1 MNEDEDFWAREAAE
15 EEADRLRKS
24 EPPPQIGE
32 AEFMAWRS
40 PRRAATNPTQLDN
53 PLWHWLV
60 RTRMSAYQANEL
72 YSGPSSGVGLGP
84 MWCFDRFG
92 MSQTVLADG
101 RVIHIGGEHED
112 YYDPDFQIYNDVTV
126 IDAQGAIAIH
136 GYPEEDFPPTDF
148 HSATLVGDAIYVIG
162 RLGYAVTRT
171 LNATPVY
178 RLLLGSM
185 RMEAVAT
192 RGDAPGWI
200 SRHHAVLEEDGRT
213 IVISGGELWLG
224 AERAMR
230 EQLDAWALDIRSGEW
245 RRLTQRGW
253 QHWVML
259 RIDRKPNRLWDTRQE
274 QWNRKHAH
282 HGFKSYW
289 RHAEE
294 PDFAALDQLYRIGD
308 GPAPIQGD
316 GSGKYSMVL
325 DGVKVRFN
333 EDRFYVE
340 AIVEGQLA
348 SEQLA
353 ELQRATLALLERI
366 DGCAYE
372 IEGA

>member
-1 MNEDEDFWAREAAE
+1 MEENEDVWAREAAE

-32 AEFMAWRS
+32 AEFLAWRS
-40 PRRAATNPTQLDN
+40 PRKVEANPARLDN

-60 RTRMSAYQANEL
+60 RTRLSAYQANRL
-72 YSGPSSGVGLGP
+72 YSGPDAADAGP

-92 MSQTVLADG
+92 KSQTALADG

-112 YYDPDFQIYNDVTV
+112 YYDPDFHIYNDVTV

-136 GYPEEDFPPTDF
+136 GYPEGAFPPTDF
-148 HSATLVGDAIYVIG
+148 HSATLAGDAIYVIG
-162 RLGYAVTRT
+162 RLGYAETRT
-171 LNATPVY
+171 LDATPVY

-200 SRHHAVLEEDGRT
+200 HRHQAVLDQDGHT
-213 IVISGGELWLG
+213 IVVSGGELWLG

-230 EQLDAWALDIRSGEW
+230 EQVDSWAFDTRSGEW
-245 RRLTQRGW
+245 RRLTRRGW

-259 RIDRKPNRLWDTRQE
+259 RVDRKPNRLWDTRQE
-274 QWNRKHAH
+274 LWTREHAH
-282 HGFKSYW
+282 HGFESHW

-308 GPAPIQGD
+308 GSVPTEGPEPR
-316 GSGKYSMVL
+316 KYSMVV
-325 DGVKVRFN
+325 DGTKVRFN

-348 SEQLA
+348 PERLA
-353 ELQRATLALLERI
+353 ELQRATLALLQRI

-372 IEGA
+372 IEDT